1 MRVGVLGTGRT
12 GAFRAARLVEHPAVE
27 EVMVGS
33 RDGARARA
41 VAGPLGA
48 RALDSYEAVLDA
60 GLDAVVVCTATP
72 DHPPLIEAAAERGLP
87 VFCEKPIALTIED
100 TQWALAAVEH
110 AGTLL
115 QIAFQR
121 RFDLAW
127 GAARE
132 AVASGALGTLY
143 SVRVVAHDHEPSPP
157 EYIPTSGG
165 IFKDLHVH
173 DFDAV
178 RWVTGE
184 EVATA
189 YAVGAVREWTRFA
202 EHDDVDVSA
211 ILLTLESGVPVL
223 VSGSRHDARGYDF
236 RAEVSGSRDTVVV
249 GWDGRTPVRSV
260 EPGGPAPAP
269 DPYLGFLDR
278 FEPAF
283 RAELNAFVA
292 AVAEGGE
299 SPCPG
304 SSSLEALRV
313 AIACDR
319 SRAEGR
325 PVAVHET

>member
-12 GAFRAARLVEHPAVE
+12 GAFRAARLAEHPGVD
-27 EVMVGS
+27 EVLVGS
-33 RDGARARA
+33 HDPARARA
-41 VAGPLGA
+41 VAEPLGA
-48 RALDSYEAVLDA
+48 RGLGSYDDVLDE
-60 GLDAVVVCTATP
+60 GVDAVVVSTATP
-72 DHPPLIEAAAERGLP
+72 DHVVLIEAAAARGLP
-87 VFCEKPIALTIED
+87 VFCEKPIALTLED
-100 TQWALAAVEH
+100 TERALAVTER

-121 RFDLAW
+121 RFDRAW
-127 GAARE
+127 RAARD
-132 AVASGALGTLY
+132 AVASGALGTVY

-202 EHDDVDVSA
+202 EHGDVDVSA

-223 VSGSRHDARGYDF
+223 ISGSRHDARGYDF
-236 RAEVSGSRDTVVV
+236 RAEITGSKDTVAV
-249 GWDGRTPVRSV
+249 GWDDRTPVRSV
-260 EPGGPAPAP
+260 EPGGPPPAP
-269 DPYLGFLDR
+269 DPYRGFLDR

-283 RAELNAFVA
+283 RAELDAFVT

-313 AIACDR
+313 AIACDA

-325 PVAVHET
+325 PVLVR